1 MRAWILAAG
10 TGRLHQDVPRGHP
23 DPTRGPGEVLIQ
35 VHACSINYR
44 DFAVAAGKYFGG
56 ALKAP
61 AIPLSTARP
70 GRRGRRRGHALQG
83 RRPGAERV
91 LPDVGG
97 RAAAMGPA
105 LGDGFAPG
113 MLAELVVLPEA
124 GVVPMAASLD
134 YRQAACLP
142 CAA

>member
-1 MRAWILAAG
+1 MRAWRLPAG
-10 TGRLHQDVPRGHP
+10 SDGFDKLYLEELP
-23 DPTRGPGEVLIQ
+23 DPTPGPGEVLMR

-61 AIPLSTARP
+61 AVPLSDGAGEVVAVGEGVTRF
-70 GRRGRRRGHALQG
+70 RQG
-83 RRPGAERV
+83 DRV
-91 LPDVGG
+91 QSSFFQAWED
-97 RAAAMGPA
+97 GPPRMSAA

-124 GVVPMAASLD
+124 GVVPMAASGAWGTPRR
-134 YRQAACLP
+134 YSCR
-142 CAA
+142 